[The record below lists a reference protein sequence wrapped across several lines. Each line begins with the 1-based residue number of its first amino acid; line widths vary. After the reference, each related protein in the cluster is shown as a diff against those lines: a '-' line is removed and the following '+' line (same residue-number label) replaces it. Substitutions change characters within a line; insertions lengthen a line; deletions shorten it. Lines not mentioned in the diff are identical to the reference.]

1 MEFHHVP
8 VLARQCMDAL
18 AIRPDGVYVD
28 GTTGGGGH
36 SSLIAQRLGEA
47 GRLVCIDR
55 DDDALHAARA
65 RLTGFACR
73 IDFVKSNFMD
83 MDEVLRDLGIPAV
96 QGVLLDLGVSSY
108 QLDTPERGFSYQ
120 SDAPLD
126 MRMDRTQALT
136 AREVVNSY
144 SERQLREIIGTYGEE
159 RYAGRIAAA
168 ITARRKD
175 RPIETTAELSEIVR
189 CAMPAAARR
198 EKQHPAKRTFQA
210 VRIEVNG
217 ELSAVQTALDRAVPC
232 LATGGRL
239 AVISFH
245 SLEDRIVKQTFAQL
259 AKGCI
264 CPKEFPVCVCGRK
277 PQVRLIDRGGVTAD
291 EQEIL
296 ENPRARSARLRTAE
310 KI

>member
-8 VLARQCMDAL
+8 VLAQQCMDAL
-18 AIRPDGVYVD
+18 VVRPDGVYVD

-36 SSLIAQRLGEA
+36 SSLIAQRLDER

-55 DDDALHAARA
+55 DDDALRAARG
-65 RLTGFACR
+65 RLAGFACR
-73 IDFVKSNFMD
+73 IDFVKSNFTEID
-83 MDEVLRDLGIPAV
+83 AVLRDLGIPAV
-96 QGVLLDLGVSSY
+96 QGILLDLGVSSY
-108 QLDTPERGFSYQ
+108 QLDTPERGFSYKN
-120 SDAPLD
+120 DAPLD
-126 MRMDRTQALT
+126 MRMDRTQKLT
-136 AREVVNSY
+136 ARDVVNGY
-144 SERQLREIIGTYGEE
+144 SEQSLRELIGGYGEE

-168 ITARRKD
+168 IAARRKD

-189 CAMPAAARR
+189 AAMPAAARR

-210 VRIEVNG
+210 IRIEVNG
-217 ELSAVQTALDRAVPC
+217 ELSAVQAALARAVRC
-232 LATGGRL
+232 LSPGGRL

-259 AKGCI
+259 AKGCV

-277 PQVRLIDRGGVTAD
+277 PQIRLIDKGGVTAG
-291 EQEIL
+291 EQEL
-296 ENPRARSARLRTAE
+296 LQNPRARSARLRTAE

>member
-8 VLARQCMDAL
+8 VLAQQCMDAL
-18 AIRPDGVYVD
+18 AVRPDGVYVD

-36 SSLIAQRLGEA
+36 SSLIAQRLDER

-55 DDDALHAARA
+55 DDDALRAARG
-65 RLTGFACR
+65 RLAGFACR
-73 IDFVKSNFMD
+73 IDFVKSNFTEID
-83 MDEVLRDLGIPAV
+83 AVLRDLGIPAV
-96 QGVLLDLGVSSY
+96 QGILLDLGVSSY
-108 QLDTPERGFSYQ
+108 QLDTPERGFSYKN
-120 SDAPLD
+120 DAPLD
-126 MRMDRTQALT
+126 MRMDRTQKLT
-136 AREVVNSY
+136 ARDVVNGY
-144 SERQLREIIGTYGEE
+144 SEQSLRELIGGYGEE

-168 ITARRKD
+168 IAARRKD

-189 CAMPAAARR
+189 AAMPAAARR

-210 VRIEVNG
+210 IRIEVNG
-217 ELSAVQTALDRAVPC
+217 ELSAVQAALDRAVPC
-232 LATGGRL
+232 LSPGGRL

-259 AKGCI
+259 AKGCV

-277 PQVRLIDRGGVTAD
+277 PQIRLIDKGGVTAG
-291 EQEIL
+291 EQEL
-296 ENPRARSARLRTAE
+296 LQNPRARSARLRTAE

>member
-96 QGVLLDLGVSSY
+96 QGFCSTWES
-108 QLDTPERGFSYQ
+108 
-120 SDAPLD
+120 
-126 MRMDRTQALT
+126 
-136 AREVVNSY
+136 
-144 SERQLREIIGTYGEE
+144 
-159 RYAGRIAAA
+159 
-168 ITARRKD
+168 
-175 RPIETTAELSEIVR
+175 RPISWTRRSAASRIR
-189 CAMPAAARR
+189 AMR
-198 EKQHPAKRTFQA
+198 
-210 VRIEVNG
+210 
-217 ELSAVQTALDRAVPC
+217 
-232 LATGGRL
+232 
-239 AVISFH
+239 
-245 SLEDRIVKQTFAQL
+245 
-259 AKGCI
+259 
-264 CPKEFPVCVCGRK
+264 
-277 PQVRLIDRGGVTAD
+277 RLICAWTAHR
-291 EQEIL
+291 
-296 ENPRARSARLRTAE
+296 P
-310 KI
+310 

>member
-8 VLARQCMDAL
+8 VLAQQCMDAL
-18 AIRPDGVYVD
+18 AVRPDGVYVD

-36 SSLIAQRLGEA
+36 SSLIAQRLDER

-55 DDDALHAARA
+55 DDDALRAARG
-65 RLTGFACR
+65 RLAGFACR
-73 IDFVKSNFMD
+73 IDFVKSNFTEID
-83 MDEVLRDLGIPAV
+83 AVLRDLGIPAV
-96 QGVLLDLGVSSY
+96 QGILLDLGVSSY
-108 QLDTPERGFSYQ
+108 QLDTPERGFSYKN
-120 SDAPLD
+120 DAPLD
-126 MRMDRTQALT
+126 MRMDRTQKLT
-136 AREVVNSY
+136 ARDVVNGY
-144 SERQLREIIGTYGEE
+144 SEQSLRELIGGYGEE

-168 ITARRKD
+168 IAARRKD

-189 CAMPAAARR
+189 AAMPAAARR

-210 VRIEVNG
+210 IRIEVNG
-217 ELSAVQTALDRAVPC
+217 ELSAVQAALDQAVPC
-232 LATGGRL
+232 LSPGGRL

-259 AKGCI
+259 AKGCV

-277 PQVRLIDRGGVTAD
+277 PQIRLIDKGGVTAG
-291 EQEIL
+291 EQEL
-296 ENPRARSARLRTAE
+296 LQNPRARSARLRTAE